1 MESERIIFIA
11 DFIDFSEDEEP
22 PSRCE
27 SKMFTFA
34 FGCYRISVLKLNST
48 ISSIRKIL
56 SFYGRELFSAVELL
70 CPFPKIKGLLPLSLV
85 SLLFHSNR
93 MVECSPMY
101 ISNSNAKYIHR
112 NHWATVCAKNQLLI
126 KLTKLC

>member
-1 MESERIIFIA
+1 MEREKIIFFV

-27 SKMFTFA
+27 SKIFTFA
-34 FGCYRISVLKLNST
+34 FGYYRISVLKLNST
-48 ISSIRKIL
+48 ISSIGKIL

-70 CPFPKIKGLLPLSLV
+70 YPFPKIKGLFPLSLV

-93 MVECSPMY
+93 KVECCPMY
-101 ISNSNAKYIHR
+101 ILNSNAKDTNR
-112 NHWATVCAKNQLLI
+112 NHWATLYAKKISFNY
-126 KLTKLC
+126 KTN